1 MKNPTNTTAL
11 AGHSTRNST
20 NNSIRITVKSAV
32 LSYLKSGR
40 ALTSNDALIMFGTS
54 RLGAVI
60 HRLRKQGYDIRTNL
74 IEVKAGTGKQ
84 TEHNAHIA
92 SYSLLGGSQ

>member
-1 MKNPTNTTAL
+1 
-11 AGHSTRNST
+11 
-20 NNSIRITVKSAV
+20 
-32 LSYLKSGR
+32 
-40 ALTSNDALIMFGTS
+40 MFGTS

-60 HRLRKQGYDIRTNL
+60 HKLRKQGYDIRTNL